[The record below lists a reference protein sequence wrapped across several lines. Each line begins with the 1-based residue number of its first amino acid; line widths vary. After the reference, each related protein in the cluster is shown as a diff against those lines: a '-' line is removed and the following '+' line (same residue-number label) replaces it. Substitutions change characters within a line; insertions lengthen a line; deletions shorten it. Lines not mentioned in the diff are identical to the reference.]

1 MAAVIPIRGHAKLS
15 ASGSKKW
22 LTCTPS
28 AGLEDQFP
36 DEQSAYAAEG
46 TFAHEVFELMLQGY
60 LLRVNGHEFD
70 NQMAKLRQHQF
81 WSQDLHDYVT
91 EAAHVAV
98 DAINEARDR
107 CQDPVIAIEKRLDF
121 SPWVPEGFGTG
132 DLVIVTDDLVEVM
145 DLKFGKGVMVDV
157 EGNTQM
163 QLYALGA
170 YNELAHLYDI
180 KRVRMTVLQPR
191 LHNYGS
197 AELLIED
204 LLEWAEKT
212 VKPRAQLAWDGE
224 GEFVAGDHCTDGFCR
239 ARFNCPARAEAALAV
254 ARSDF
259 ALKAPELLTQ
269 DQLLAVL
276 EKADMAAKW
285 LADVQAYALKQA
297 ETGAVIP
304 GWKLVEGRSNRKYS
318 DADEVAA
325 KLMAAGVPE
334 AIIYERSLLGITA
347 MEKAIGK
354 KKFAE
359 LLGDLVVKPQ
369 GKPTLVR
376 EDDKRLAISS
386 VASAAADFS

>member
-1 MAAVIPIRGHAKLS
+1 MADLIPIRAHAKLS

-22 LTCTPS
+22 LTCTRS
-28 AGLEDQFP
+28 AALEEQFP
-36 DEQSAYAAEG
+36 DEQSQYAAEG

-60 LLRVNGHEFD
+60 LLRVDGRDFD
-70 NQMAKLRQHQF
+70 KQMAKLRKHQF

-98 DAINEARDR
+98 DAINEARER
-107 CQDPVIAIEKRLDF
+107 CKDPVILIEQRLDF
-121 SPWVPEGFGTG
+121 STHVPEGFGTG
-132 DLVIVTDDLVEVM
+132 DLVIITDDLVEVM
-145 DLKFGKGVMVDV
+145 DLKYGKGVMVDV

-163 QLYALGA
+163 MLYGLGA

-191 LHNYGS
+191 LHNFGS
-197 AELLIED
+197 CELLIED
-204 LLEWAEKT
+204 LLDWAENY
-212 VKPRAQLAWDGE
+212 VKPRALLAWDGE

-239 ARFNCPARAEAALAV
+239 ARFQCPARAEAALAV

-259 ALKAPELLTQ
+259 ALKEPELLTQ

-285 LADVQAYALKQA
+285 LADVQAHALKQA
-297 ETGAVIP
+297 EKGHPIP
-304 GWKLVEGRSNRKYS
+304 GWKLVEGRSNRKYA
-318 DADEVAA
+318 DADAVAQ
-325 KLMAAGVPE
+325 KLLSAGVDE
-334 AIIYERSLLGITA
+334 AVIYERSLLGITA

-354 KKFAE
+354 KKFVE
-359 LLGDLVVKPQ
+359 LLSDLVTKPQ

-376 EDDKRLAISS
+376 EDDKRPALSS
-386 VASAAADFS
+386 VASAAEDFQ